1 MNQER
6 ITQNQ
11 LLLFFTLY
19 FFSTAVGFSFGPLVK
34 QTGYDAWIVLYIGAL
49 CGVLFAFFTLKLA
62 KRRPYEYLVHYGK
75 EILPIWIH
83 VPFMMVL
90 FFFYLH
96 LGAYILREYEDFMVQ
111 TYLPTTPGVAVGI
124 IFGFVIAITV
134 RLGIETL
141 FRTAQGLFFIILVAV
156 FLQNFFIGNEFEW
169 DRWMA
174 FVTNHQLPGFFKGV
188 YSIAPWFGEVVLLIF
203 FFPLISE
210 NKKTLKSIMWASAIS
225 TTMLVVNVVSILFL
239 FGPDLASHLTYPTLE
254 MIRYIHIADFIENF
268 DPLMVAIWS
277 TTVFLKVSIA
287 LYVAVIIFSQLFKL
301 KDYRPLTF
309 SLAMVMITMSL
320 QMSENTA
327 ELNDF
332 FEISWAT
339 FAYFVEFIPIL
350 YLVVDTIKRR
360 NIKQKNADRK
370 ISEI

>member
-1 MNQER
+1 MLNQER

-19 FFSTAVGFSFGPLVK
+19 FYSTAAGFSFGPLVK
-34 QTGYDAWIVLYIGAL
+34 QSEYDAWIVLYVGAL
-49 CGVLFAFFTLKLA
+49 SGGLLAFFTIKLA
-62 KRRPYEYLVHYGK
+62 QRRPYEYLVHYGK
-75 EILPIWIH
+75 DILPVWIH
-83 VPFMMVL
+83 VPFMMIL

-111 TYLPTTPGVAVGI
+111 TYLPTTPGAAVGI

-141 FRTAQGLFFIILVAV
+141 FRTAQGLFFIILIAV
-156 FLQNFFIGNEFEW
+156 LLQNFFIGNEFEW

-174 FVTNHQLPGFFKGV
+174 FITNHQLQGVLKGS
-188 YSIAPWFGEVVLLIF
+188 YSIAPWFGEVILLVF
-203 FFPLISE
+203 FFPLIAE
-210 NKKTLKSIMWASAIS
+210 NKKTVKSVIWALVIS
-225 TTMLVVNVVSILFL
+225 TVMLVVNVVSILFL

-254 MIRYIHIADFIENF
+254 LIRYIHIADFIENM
-268 DPLMVAIWS
+268 DPLLVAIWS
-277 TTVFLKVSIA
+277 TTVFLKVSIT
-287 LYVAVIIFSQLFKL
+287 LYVAVIILSQLFRL
-301 KDYRPLTF
+301 KDYRPFTF

-327 ELNDF
+327 QLNDF
-332 FEISWAT
+332 FETSWAT

-350 YLVVDTIKRR
+350 YLVVDTVKRR
-360 NIKQKNADRK
+360 KMKQR
-370 ISEI
+370 